1 MPLSYRLAFTC
12 YCELAQ
18 SFAEYSKQPFK
29 PPLSNTPQKTAV
41 PPSSSSCG
49 DRPKASQ
56 SSSRARS
63 KLSQQ
68 ELETEKMSKAER
80 EWVKERGREAYY
92 AWALTKTALQ
102 TQTAIHNLQL
112 LTSELHNEGATT
124 PIPDKVLTDLPDFA
138 LLDLCQ
144 SGDLLN
150 VLATSLEEVPIEA
163 LAPSAQLANPA
174 GVSWFRVAVYASHL
188 LQQCFWQKSAVS
200 SDTDWALHYH
210 SQTAS
215 VYAKF
220 NAVVMFLTR
229 HFTQF
234 ARNSS
239 LPPPPSLLSSFTSC
253 RPPATSTPGGQSVAP
268 PVVSGAAGAG
278 SEPHLT
284 AGDTEVMVVWHRPFP
299 TSSTHQPPSSDV
311 LHGLFALN
319 FKAIKTHPPANIVAC
334 GAEVYC
340 VKTSLSALSA
350 LHDSWEELAVASKAY
365 LDTKA
370 TSRPVSRSPSKQK
383 KSERPVKTPP
393 ELQSKLVQSVQM
405 LCATFNLQKK
415 EVAYCVASS
424 TIKLIQHIA
433 SFIPRL
439 PLCIWQ

>member
-1 MPLSYRLAFTC
+1 M
-12 YCELAQ
+12 
-18 SFAEYSKQPFK
+18 
-29 PPLSNTPQKTAV
+29 
-41 PPSSSSCG
+41 
-49 DRPKASQ
+49 
-56 SSSRARS
+56 
-63 KLSQQ
+63 
-68 ELETEKMSKAER
+68 
-80 EWVKERGREAYY
+80 
-92 AWALTKTALQ
+92 
-102 TQTAIHNLQL
+102 
-112 LTSELHNEGATT
+112 
-124 PIPDKVLTDLPDFA
+124 
-138 LLDLCQ
+138 
-144 SGDLLN
+144 
-150 VLATSLEEVPIEA
+150 
-163 LAPSAQLANPA
+163 
-174 GVSWFRVAVYASHL
+174 
-188 LQQCFWQKSAVS
+188 
-200 SDTDWALHYH
+200 
-210 SQTAS
+210 
-215 VYAKF
+215 
-220 NAVVMFLTR
+220 
-229 HFTQF
+229 
-234 ARNSS
+234 
-239 LPPPPSLLSSFTSC
+239 
-253 RPPATSTPGGQSVAP
+253 AP

-393 ELQSKLVQSVQM
+393 ELQSKLVQAVQM

-433 SFIPRL
+433 SFIPRP